1 MNANLDRSS
10 NVNHLHDAKANSS
23 TLPSVTVIGLGSM
36 GSKLART
43 FLHSGYV
50 TTVWNRTPEK
60 AAELVGL
67 GASGATEIAD
77 AIAASPLLIICV
89 LDYDAARHI
98 LEPMKEKLS
107 GKVVVN
113 LTTGTPEEA
122 RTMGT
127 WMRNH
132 GAEYLDGGIMA
143 VPSLIATPHAV
154 ILYSGSKTA
163 YDNYKQ
169 VLDSLGTS
177 HYLGSDPALAPLNDL
192 ALLSGMYG
200 MFGGFIHAVALVGT
214 EGVKALDFTTTL
226 LMPFLQAMMSTMPE
240 MAKQIDSGDYSAK
253 DASLAMQAA
262 HDTIG
267 EVSRVQGV
275 SPETFTPIFELMKRR
290 VEDGHGGDDFAS
302 VIELIRKRPSS

>member
-1 MNANLDRSS
+1 MNPNLDRSS
-10 NVNHLHDAKANSS
+10 LVNHQHNAKANSS
-23 TLPSVTVIGLGSM
+23 TLTSVTVIGLGAM

-43 FLHSGYV
+43 FVNSGYD

-77 AIAASPLLIICV
+77 AIAASPLVIVCV
-89 LDYDAARHI
+89 LDYDVARHI
-98 LEPMKEKLS
+98 LEPIGDKLS

-113 LTTGTPEEA
+113 LTNGTPEQA
-122 RTMGT
+122 RNMET
-127 WMRNH
+127 WMSSL
-132 GAEYLDGGIMA
+132 GADYLDGGIMA

-154 ILYSGSKTA
+154 ILYSGSETA
-163 YDNYKQ
+163 YGTYEQ

-177 HYLGSDPALAPLNDL
+177 HYLGPDPALAPLNDL

-200 MFGGFIHAVALVGT
+200 MFGGFIHAVALAGT
-214 EGVKALDFTTTL
+214 EGAKASDFTTSL
-226 LMPFLQAMMSTMPE
+226 LMPFLQAMMSTLPE
-240 MAKQIDSGDYSAK
+240 MAKQIDTGDYTAK

-267 EVSRVQGV
+267 EVSRAQGV
-275 SPETFTPIFELMKRR
+275 SPELFTPIYELMKRR
-290 VEDGHGGDDFAS
+290 VEGGFGGDDFAS

>member
-1 MNANLDRSS
+1 MNTNPKKFS
-10 NVNHLHDAKANSS
+10 NGNHPYDAQADGSI
-23 TLPSVTVIGLGSM
+23 LGPVTVIGLGAM

-43 FLHSGYV
+43 FVNNGYV

-67 GASGATEIAD
+67 GASGTTDIAD
-77 AIAASPLLIICV
+77 AIAASPLLIVCV

-98 LEPMKEKLS
+98 LEPMREKLS

-127 WMRNH
+127 WMRTH
-132 GAEYLDGGIMA
+132 GAEYLDAGIMA

-154 ILYSGSKTA
+154 ILYSGSQTA
-163 YDNYKQ
+163 YETYKQ
-169 VLDSLGTS
+169 VLESLGTS

-200 MFGGFIHAVALVGT
+200 MFGGFIHAVALAGSEGT
-214 EGVKALDFTTTL
+214 KAADFTTTL
-226 LMPFLQAMMSTMPE
+226 LIPFLQAMISTMPE
-240 MAKQIDSGDYSAK
+240 MAKQIDTGDYSAK

-275 SPETFTPIFELMKRR
+275 SAETFAPIFELMKRR
-290 VEDGHGGDDFAS
+290 VEEGYGGDDFAS

>member
-1 MNANLDRSS
+1 MNTNLKKTSH
-10 NVNHLHDAKANSS
+10 VNHHHDAKVNGFILA
-23 TLPSVTVIGLGSM
+23 PVTVIGLGAM

-43 FLHSGYV
+43 FVNNGHV

-77 AIAASPLLIICV
+77 AIAASPILIICV

-98 LEPMKEKLS
+98 LEPIREKLS

-127 WMRNH
+127 WIRNH

-154 ILYSGSKTA
+154 ILYSGSQTA
-163 YDNYKQ
+163 YETYKQ
-169 VLDSLGTS
+169 VLERLGTS

-200 MFGGFIHAVALVGT
+200 MFGGFIHAVALAGSEGT
-214 EGVKALDFTTTL
+214 KAEDFTTTL
-226 LMPFLQAMMSTMPE
+226 LMPFLQAMISTMPE
-240 MAKQIDSGDYSAK
+240 MAKQIDTGDYSAK

-275 SPETFTPIFELMKRR
+275 SAETFAPIFELMKRR
-290 VEDGHGGDDFAS
+290 VEEGYGGDDFAS

>member
-1 MNANLDRSS
+1 M
-10 NVNHLHDAKANSS
+10 
-23 TLPSVTVIGLGSM
+23 
-36 GSKLART
+36 
-43 FLHSGYV
+43 
-50 TTVWNRTPEK
+50 
-60 AAELVGL
+60 
-67 GASGATEIAD
+67 
-77 AIAASPLLIICV
+77 IICV

-98 LEPMKEKLS
+98 LEPMREKLS

-127 WMRNH
+127 WIRNH

-154 ILYSGSKTA
+154 ILYSGSQTA
-163 YDNYKQ
+163 YETYKQ
-169 VLDSLGTS
+169 VLERLGTS

-200 MFGGFIHAVALVGT
+200 MFGGFIHAVALAGSEGT
-214 EGVKALDFTTTL
+214 KAEDFTTTL
-226 LMPFLQAMMSTMPE
+226 LMPFLQAMISTMPE
-240 MAKQIDSGDYSAK
+240 MAKQIDTGDYSAK

-275 SPETFTPIFELMKRR
+275 SAETFAPIFELMKRR
-290 VEDGHGGDDFAS
+290 VEEGYGGDDFAS